1 MRRRNFITL
10 LGGAAAAWPLAT
22 RAQQSGKVP
31 TIGFLGTNET
41 LWSAWTA
48 AFVSRLRQLGR
59 IDGHSV
65 AIEFRWSEGRPEREN
80 EIAAEF
86 VKLNVDAIVTSGS
99 AVASVKRA
107 TATIP
112 IVFAIANDPVG
123 SGLVA
128 SLARP
133 GGNVTGLSNQ
143 SEELASKRLQL
154 LREVIPDL
162 RLVTVLFNGSY
173 PAAVLETNEVET
185 ASRTLGLQIV
195 RADVHRAEDIESLIE
210 KNRKAGA
217 VYVVVDALVTANR
230 AKIISLARSARLPTL
245 FNTRDFVQTGGLM
258 AYGPNFPDLFRRAAE
273 LVDRILRG
281 TKPADIPVEQPT
293 KFELIVNLTTAKA
306 LGLHIPEAF
315 LLRTDEV
322 IE

>member
-1 MRRRNFITL
+1 M
-10 LGGAAAAWPLAT
+10 
-22 RAQQSGKVP
+22 
-31 TIGFLGTNET
+31 
-41 LWSAWTA
+41 
-48 AFVSRLRQLGR
+48 
-59 IDGHSV
+59 
-65 AIEFRWSEGRPEREN
+65 
-80 EIAAEF
+80 
-86 VKLNVDAIVTSGS
+86 TSGS
-99 AVASVKRA
+99 AVASVKRV

-195 RADVHRAEDIESLIE
+195 RADVHRAEDIEISH
-210 KNRKAGA
+210 RKKSEGRCGLRRRRRLGDRQSRQDHFACPQCSSA
-217 VYVVVDALVTANR
+217 DTLQYSR
-230 AKIISLARSARLPTL
+230 FRSDGRSY
-245 FNTRDFVQTGGLM
+245 GLW
-258 AYGPNFPDLFRRAAE
+258 PELPDLFRRAAE